1 MASKWPQAHV
11 RWAAFLNPDDHELI
25 VLATT
30 VIKRRGIF
38 SAKRRQLV
46 LTEGTEGCS
55 RIFYVDPTNLE
66 LKGSIPWSS
75 DLHAEAS
82 IKGHFRIH
90 TPGRTYYL
98 EDVAGDQATAEL
110 WVQTISNIQARLLQQ
125 RINGGGSV
133 SPRSPVTARRL
144 PEI

>member
-1 MASKWPQAHV
+1 M

-38 SAKRRQLV
+38 SAKRRQLI
-46 LTEGTEGCS
+46 LTEDAEGCS

-75 DLHAEAS
+75 DLHAEAA

-110 WVQTISNIQARLLQQ
+110 WVQTISKIQARLLQGVHHQDRMKHSHAGVGSRRGGHARLLRKQ
-125 RINGGGSV
+125 RQ
-133 SPRSPVTARRL
+133 L
-144 PEI
+144 